1 MAHMWTS
8 AKRPKVWFGEIS
20 PQLLNLDCI
29 EHLDLGTNLL
39 QGPSGRIPEFLGSM
53 KSLRYLSLSNIPFT
67 GVVPPQL
74 GNLSRLEHLDLS
86 YLVGTHLTD
95 LSWLSHLGSL
105 KYLDLT
111 SVDLSMASDWAHAI
125 NMIPSIRVLYLCD
138 CQIQSADH
146 SLTHLN
152 LTKLEELD
160 LSSNYIN
167 HSYASGSG
175 TRQASSS

>member
-1 MAHMWTS
+1 MDERQETQGL
-8 AKRPKVWFGEIS
+8 VGEIS

-105 KYLDLT
+105 EYLDLT